1 MSVKQQLRKF
11 EYVIILGKVT
21 IYTYLLGLQVVTRGN
36 KLYLKAAF
44 DVWNK
49 ICVFLAFDNKTFSK
63 TRLCCLGSPRWLNA
77 LSWGKEDSTLWFSSQ
92 KLWWLFWFASVGIVK
107 KESCTWKSFVSLTA
121 FKDLFA
127 YGWAPSLSSLSNTP
141 GEGVLSCS
149 QPTALSPLL
158 LISLCWWLILLQFYL
173 LVEEMKEM
181 LGYFTCDVLRDLHM
195 ETMVLERNDKWTLKQ
210 VN

>member
-1 MSVKQQLRKF
+1 MCVKQKLRKF
-11 EYVIILGKVT
+11 EYVNILGKVT

-77 LSWGKEDSTLWFSSQ
+77 LSWGKEDPTLWFSSQ
-92 KLWWLFWFASVGIVK
+92 KLWWLFRFASVGIVK

-121 FKDLFA
+121 FKDLLA
-127 YGWAPSLSSLSNTP
+127 YGWAPSLSSLSNTW
-141 GEGVLSCS
+141 GRG
-149 QPTALSPLL
+149 ALL
-158 LISLCWWLILLQFYL
+158 LSALCYQSTTLNFSVLVIDFVAILLTCEGNVRLLYL
-173 LVEEMKEM
+173 RSTQRSAHGNYGIRK
-181 LGYFTCDVLRDLHM
+181 
-195 ETMVLERNDKWTLKQ
+195 KWQ
-210 VN
+210 VNIKAS